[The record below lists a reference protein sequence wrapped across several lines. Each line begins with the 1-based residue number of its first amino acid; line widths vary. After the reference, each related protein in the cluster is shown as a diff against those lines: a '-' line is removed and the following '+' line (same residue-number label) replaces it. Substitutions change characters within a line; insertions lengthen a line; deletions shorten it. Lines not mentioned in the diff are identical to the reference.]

1 MLVAATAGVLLVGG
15 HIAAAEGSRGAATAY
30 TIQPGDTVWEIASRE
45 LGPQADARPL
55 VDSILELNDLDPG
68 ALAPGRTLLIPPAA
82 DGV

>member
-1 MLVAATAGVLLVGG
+1 MGRTGVRRDRIVLVAATAGVLLVGG
-15 HIAAAEGSRGAATAY
+15 HIAAAEGSRGAA
-30 TIQPGDTVWEIASRE
+30 IASRE